1 MRHIPALD
9 GIRGLA
15 IVLVLC
21 VHLFVANRDTGSR
34 VFDTISAIL
43 GSGYVGVN
51 LFFVLS
57 GFLITGIL
65 LDTVDAPAFF
75 KTFYARRT
83 LRIFPLYYGVL
94 LLLALL
100 TRPMGLH
107 WGGWAPFLFT
117 YTSNLWFWRAHQLI
131 PLSPFNINQFWS
143 LQVEEQFYL
152 VWPFLVYWLRE
163 PAKLI
168 RVALA
173 GCSVIFL
180 LRLGIVLTGPH
191 PNVYLP
197 YSPTFSCADNLLFG
211 CCLCALLRTKAR
223 EKALRLAP
231 AVFWLGSA
239 AVIAMGV
246 RYHGLDWEQNKL
258 IPTAGFSIVAITWAA
273 MIAMALRPRSRTQTW
288 FGNPVL
294 TFFGRYSY
302 GLYVFHYSIAAMIAV
317 PVRFWLNAHFHS
329 KAIGVLGSAVAVL
342 ALSIAVALLS
352 YHFYEAPFLR
362 LKRYFSYR
370 ASAKKVALST

>member
-15 IVLVLC
+15 IVLVLG

-239 AVIAMGV
+239 AVIAM
-246 RYHGLDWEQNKL
+246 
-258 IPTAGFSIVAITWAA
+258 
-273 MIAMALRPRSRTQTW
+273 ALRPRSRTQTW

-317 PVRFWLNAHFHS
+317 PVRFWLNAHLHS
-329 KAIGVLGSAVAVL
+329 KAIGVLGSAIAVL